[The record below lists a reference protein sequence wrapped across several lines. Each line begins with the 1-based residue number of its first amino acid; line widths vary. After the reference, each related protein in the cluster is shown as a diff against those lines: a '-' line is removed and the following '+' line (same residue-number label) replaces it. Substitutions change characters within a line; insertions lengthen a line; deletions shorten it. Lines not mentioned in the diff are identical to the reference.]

1 MTLKEAMATLWNVD
15 RQLRYAAKLAKTDEV
30 VEKLAVLREAVEGN
44 WSLWLCLAY
53 AIEAAKRGDSS
64 ELARVID
71 ICWGYLAAMDDV
83 RRNMFNPLP

>member
-44 WSLWLCLAY
+44 WSLWLCLTY
-53 AIEAAKRGDSS
+53 AIEAAKRGDGS

-83 RRNMFNPLP
+83 SRNMFNPLP